1 MIVEYTS
8 FSLLHNIFNIKK
20 GLMINTTH
28 WHDIFQGST
37 IALVIRNMFS
47 LDSGGAG
54 NYLYEFTIQETKQLS

>member
-1 MIVEYTS
+1 M
-8 FSLLHNIFNIKK
+8 LHNTFNIKK

-54 NYLYEFTIQETKQLS
+54 NYVDEFKIQEAKQLS